1 MADESY
7 NDNVKTA
14 RGRALLLSKDELR
27 WETLWCLT
35 SKDASSPEKWRGG
48 GGEEGENGGFKI
60 FFNTVVLVILISF
73 FSPAVIPL
81 TVWECSGSNS
91 LWKHENENLG
101 YHF

>member
-35 SKDASSPEKWRGG
+35 SKDASSPEK
-48 GGEEGENGGFKI
+48 
-60 FFNTVVLVILISF
+60 
-73 FSPAVIPL
+73 
-81 TVWECSGSNS
+81 
-91 LWKHENENLG
+91 
-101 YHF
+101 